1 MIRRLHN
8 NMKIFAIL
16 LANCLAVY
24 AACND
29 YLLVDTR
36 GTGEPQGESIGFKDM
51 ISDVLATLPDGA
63 RYDTVYPAAPD
74 VTQQTTLIGSSD
86 IENVIQQGL
95 QTCPQQQYALLGYS
109 QGMPLHITSH
119 NISLTIS
126 QVQP

>member
-1 MIRRLHN
+1 
-8 NMKIFAIL
+8 MKTIAL
-16 LANCLAVY
+16 LLVNCLTAY

-29 YLLVDTR
+29 YLLIDTR
-36 GTGEPQGESIGFKDM
+36 GTGEPQGESIGFRGM
-51 ISDVLATLPDGA
+51 ISDVLATLPNGA

-109 QGMPLHITSH
+109 QGMPLDLM
-119 NISLTIS
+119 LTYS
-126 QVQP
+126 RQRSDPS